1 MNLSYA
7 QAIIPPNYKITANNV
22 IADTGSTSYYI
33 QDSCQSLCTDN
44 QKTTT
49 GPKFRAADGN
59 TMTTTHSV
67 NIPRS
72 TQLSK
77 SATHGHVLDHL
88 NFFSLISIVQLCGND
103 CADIF
108 TKYHFLIIKD
118 GHIIIKGTRNNT
130 NGLWN
135 IPIALKPIT
144 NTSGDPPQNHTVCIA
159 INSSQTKSNLSAFLH
174 GTDFSPITSTFLCAI
189 KQGHFTT

>member
-1 MNLSYA
+1 MMNGSKCNCLWIPNSTWLAGTALHINRVKMNLSYA
-7 QAIIPPNYKITANNV
+7 QAIIPPNYTITANNV

-88 NFFSLISIVQLCGND
+88 IFFTHLHCPALWQWLRWHFHQISLPHHQRWSHHHQRHQ
-103 CADIF
+103 
-108 TKYHFLIIKD
+108 K
-118 GHIIIKGTRNNT
+118 
-130 NGLWN
+130 
-135 IPIALKPIT
+135 
-144 NTSGDPPQNHTVCIA
+144 
-159 INSSQTKSNLSAFLH
+159 
-174 GTDFSPITSTFLCAI
+174 
-189 KQGHFTT
+189 